1 MALGSRLLAPLRR
14 TREPVR
20 ETVSALPAKTPER
33 SAYEYGIPPGG
44 LTEYRQGLGQ
54 ATQTDRRTLMRELF
68 DAYTTCPWAWACV
81 NAIARTITAGGL
93 VTDWNGDDNEG
104 DQEAPDKPANVLAL
118 ERLLAFTNPR
128 DDIRQVMRKVVIDLL
143 VFGDAYLE
151 VVWVGRLPVALY
163 NLDSPSMLPLADEHG
178 EVTGYVQL
186 TDFGQRAAFTPREVI
201 HIGLDAPRGGPWGI
215 SPTQAALL
223 PITEWLFAAATGKEM
238 FRKGLPPQVHVDF
251 PAGTPQT
258 EINKWYGQYWQQN
271 VGARNIG
278 RPMGTKGGAHV
289 TELQQGRVE
298 DVLRAKDQ
306 ARDEIL
312 ACYGVPP
319 SKATIIEAG
328 NLGGGTGEAQDKT
341 YQIDTCQ
348 PIAQLIL
355 EKFNFAVVVQ
365 GFGIDDWHTKFK
377 DVDYRSSQI
386 VETIRDMRL
395 RNGSWT
401 LNRLRTEIGEPPV
414 DGGDDPV
421 LVDRQNL
428 VLWADMGAMSK
439 AMVAKAGGAAATVG
453 QPPAAGDAAAQPE
466 PDGAPPGEDEEP
478 DPHEP
483 GTPPAERWERRYRA
497 RFHQALR
504 ELEAAGR

>member
-1 MALGSRLLAPLRR
+1 MALGSRLLAPFRR
-14 TREPVR
+14 TSEPFAESAR
-20 ETVSALPAKTPER
+20 ALPAKTPER
-33 SAYEYGIPPGG
+33 AAYEYGIPPGG

-68 DAYTTCPWAWACV
+68 DAYTTCPWSWACV

-93 VTDWNGDDNEG
+93 VTDWDGDDEEG
-104 DQEAPDKPANVLAL
+104 DKEAPDKPANVLAL

-151 VVWVGRLPVALY
+151 VVWVGSIPVALY

-186 TDFGQRAAFTPREVI
+186 TDFGQRAEFKPHEVI
-201 HIGLDAPRGGPWGI
+201 HIGLDAPRGGPWGV

-223 PITEWLFAAATGKEM
+223 PITEWLFAASTGKEM

-258 EINKWYGQYWQQN
+258 EINKWYGEYWQKN

-278 RPMGTKGGAHV
+278 RPLGTKGGAQV
-289 TELQQGRVE
+289 NELQTGRVE

-319 SKATIIEAG
+319 SKATIIESG

-348 PIAQLIL
+348 PIALLIL
-355 EKFNFAVVVQ
+355 EKINFHVVAQ
-365 GFGIDDWHTKFK
+365 GFGIEGWHVKFK

-414 DGGDDPV
+414 DGGDNAV
-421 LVDRQNL
+421 IIDRQTL
-428 VLWADMGAMSK
+428 LLWQDIEAMSK
-439 AMVAKAGGAAATVG
+439 ALVASKTPSAIASSDPAQGEPPGVG
-453 QPPAAGDAAAQPE
+453 TDPLVSDGDEQPE
-466 PDGAPPGEDEEP
+466 D

-483 GTPPAERWERRYRA
+483 GVPPQERWERQYRA
-497 RFHQALR
+497 RFGQALR
-504 ELEAAGR
+504 ELERVG

>member
-1 MALGSRLLAPLRR
+1 VTLTDRLLAPFRR
-14 TREPVR
+14 ASEPVQ
-20 ETVSALPAKTPER
+20 ETAKAQPAKTPPR
-33 SAYEYGIPPGG
+33 SAFESGIPPGG
-44 LTEYRQGLGQ
+44 LTESRQGLGQ
-54 ATQTDRRTLMRELF
+54 ATSTDRRTLMRELF

-93 VTDWNGDDNEG
+93 VTDWNGDDGEG
-104 DQEAPDKPANVLAL
+104 DKEAPDKPEAVLAL
-118 ERLLAFTNPR
+118 ERLLDFTNPR
-128 DDIRQVMRKVVIDLL
+128 DNIRQVMRKVVIDLL

-151 VVWVGRLPVALY
+151 VVWVGKIPVSIY

-186 TDFGQRAAFTPREVI
+186 TDFGQRAEFKPHEVI

-223 PITEWLFAAATGKEM
+223 PITEWLFAASTGKEM

-251 PAGTPQT
+251 PAGATQT
-258 EINKWYGQYWQQN
+258 EQNKWVAQYWQQN

-278 RPMGTKGGAHV
+278 RPLTTKGGAQV
-289 TELQQGRVE
+289 NELQTGRVA
-298 DVLRAKDQ
+298 DVLQAKDQ

-319 SKATIIEAG
+319 SKATIIESG

-355 EKFNFAVVVQ
+355 EAFNFAIVMR
-365 GFGIDDWHTKFK
+365 GFGITDWHAKFK
-377 DVDYRSSQI
+377 DVDYRSSQV
-386 VETIRDMRL
+386 VETILDIRL

-401 LNRLRTEIGEPPV
+401 LNRYRTEINEPPV

-421 LVDRQNL
+421 LIDRQNML
-428 VLWADMGAMSK
+428 LWADIADMSK
-439 AMVAKAGGAAATVG
+439 ALVASKAPNATVVG
-453 QPPAAGDAAAQPE
+453 DPAQGTRPAVETEPLTPDDGERPE
-466 PDGAPPGEDEEP
+466 G

-483 GTPPAERWERRYRA
+483 GIPPQERWERQYRA
-497 RFHQALR
+497 RFGQALR
-504 ELEAAGR
+504 ELERAG